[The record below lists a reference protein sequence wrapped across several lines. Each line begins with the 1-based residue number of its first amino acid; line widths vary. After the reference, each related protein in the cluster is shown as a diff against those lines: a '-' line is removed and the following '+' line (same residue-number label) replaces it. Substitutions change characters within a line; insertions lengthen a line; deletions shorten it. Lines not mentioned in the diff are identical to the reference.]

1 MSNRFSAI
9 ALATTSAA
17 LMLALTACSGTADS
31 DTAAAAPAASTP
43 TASTLAG
50 GDGVLTIATSG
61 TFRPITFSEGGT
73 LTGYDIEV
81 GTHIAEELGLE
92 VEFVAGQLAGLLP
105 GMNSGRFDAVMS
117 GLTMTEERKKAITFS
132 EPYLADGAVAATAA
146 GNTEVSGVTDLTG
159 MKVGVIGG
167 SGTEDDIIALGG
179 YASLTAYPSA
189 PEGFADVGAERIDLF
204 AVGRIATEDYIK
216 NAPDGDKIKIAGDVY
231 GIKPAG
237 IGLPADDTELKPLI
251 DDIVNEMWEDGSLQE
266 LQQKWFGFTI
276 DREDTRP

>member
-1 MSNRFSAI
+1 MSHRISAI
-9 ALATTSAA
+9 ALAATSAA
-17 LMLALTACSGTADS
+17 LMLALSACSGAGENDS
-31 DTAAAAPAASTP
+31 AAAAPAVSE
-43 TASTLAG
+43 LAG

-61 TFRPITFSEGGT
+61 TFRPITFSEGGE

-81 GTHIAEELGLE
+81 GTRIAKELGLE
-92 VEFVAGQLAGLLP
+92 VEFVSGQLSGLLP
-105 GMNSGRFDAVMS
+105 GLNAGRYDAVMS

-132 EPYLADGAVAATAA
+132 EPYLADGAVAATAV
-146 GNTEVSGVTDLTG
+146 GNTEVSGVTELTG
-159 MKVGVIGG
+159 MNVGVIGG
-167 SGTEDDIIALGG
+167 SGTEDDIVALGG
-179 YASLTAYPSA
+179 YDNLTAYPSA

-216 NAPDGDKIKIAGDVY
+216 NAPNGDQIRIAGDVY

-251 DDIVNEMWEDGSLQE
+251 DDIIDEMWDDGSLQE